1 MAHETTIGTK
11 LRQARLDKN
20 ISLIELQQMTK
31 IQKRYLEAIEADQFA
46 QLPGTFYVRA
56 FIRQYAAAV
65 GEDGDKL
72 VAVFDGK
79 DTLAAPLPKRPQP
92 ETVSGSRKAQHVA
105 EKNSSFVI
113 RYLPMI
119 LLGLVALTIMSI
131 VGYMAWQD
139 RNASPMIQGSSSLVV
154 ENSASDSSTTTES
167 TSSTIN
173 SSSSVESTTES
184 STEKEMTMTA
194 SDSSQSAITIDVQD
208 AESPLTLTFTGQ
220 NGRCWIGV
228 QVDGAYVYQYTLT
241 AGETQTTTLP
251 EGADNAVLTLGA
263 SQYVTIEANDQ
274 PVDFTDPQY
283 ESLQKTVNMTISY
296 ADTAE

>member
-1 MAHETTIGTK
+1 MANETTIGTK

-20 ISLIELQQMTK
+20 MSLIELQQMTK

-79 DTLAAPLPKRPQP
+79 ETLSAPLPKRPQP

-119 LLGLVALTIMSI
+119 LLGLVAVTIISI

-154 ENSASDSSTTTES
+154 ENSASDSSSTEN
-167 TSSTIN
+167 TSSTA
-173 SSSSVESTTES
+173 SSSSTVESTTES
-184 STEKEMTMTA
+184 SAEKEMTLTA
-194 SDSSQSAITIDVQD
+194 SNSSQSAITIDVKD
-208 AESPLTLTFTGQ
+208 AEAPLTLTFTGVD
-220 NGRCWIGV
+220 GRCWIGV

-263 SQYVTIEANDQ
+263 SQYVTIAANGQ
-274 PVDFTDPQY
+274 TVDFTDPQY
-283 ESLQKTVNMTISY
+283 ESLKKIVNMTISY

>member
-1 MAHETTIGTK
+1 MANETTIGTK

-79 DTLAAPLPKRPQP
+79 DTLAAPLPKRQQP

-105 EKNSSFVI
+105 EKNSTFII

-119 LLGLVALTIMSI
+119 LLGLVAVTIISI

-154 ENSASDSSTTTES
+154 ENSASDASSTTAS
-167 TSSTIN
+167 TSST
-173 SSSSVESTTES
+173 SSSSSTVESTTES
-184 STEKEMTMTA
+184 STEEMRMTA
-194 SDSSQSAITIDVQD
+194 SNSSQLAITIDVQHAQD
-208 AESPLTLTFTGQ
+208 PLTLSFTGVD
-220 NGRCWIGV
+220 GRCWIGV
-228 QVDGAYVYQYTLT
+228 QVDGAYVYQYTLA

-263 SQYVTIEANDQ
+263 SQYVTIEANGQ
-274 PVDFTDPQY
+274 TVDFTDPQY

-296 ADTAE
+296 ADAAE